1 MKHANVS
8 PLLAKVI
15 HSKLATMYELQ
26 TVYGTQDLY
35 DFLEM
40 IHIHYVNESIAYED

>member
-1 MKHANVS
+1 M
-8 PLLAKVI
+8 
-15 HSKLATMYELQ
+15 ATLHELS

-40 IHIHYVNESIAYED
+40 IAVNAHNQRALSKPRRGDA